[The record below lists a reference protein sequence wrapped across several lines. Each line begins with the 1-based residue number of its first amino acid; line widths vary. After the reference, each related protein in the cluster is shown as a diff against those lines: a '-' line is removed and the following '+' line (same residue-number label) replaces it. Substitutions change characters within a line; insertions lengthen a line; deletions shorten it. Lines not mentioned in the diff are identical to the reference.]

1 MNPQITQI
9 SQTHDKKAR
18 EANCAVLTLY
28 LCNLRN
34 LWVVFLSSSRQWA
47 IGNRQFFAPSILIS
61 GFLFLICFPAW
72 GSGSPQKSSAL
83 EGKLL
88 ATAPGGPFLA
98 TAGKQVRLTAKLS
111 FLLHTLEDKRLEDR
125 EVRLEGAVEPDGAF
139 EVDRLFTVKDGKL
152 FKVRYYCEICN
163 IAAVEPGNCVCC
175 QRPTELQEIP
185 VSEVTKDT
193 VTVP

>member
-1 MNPQITQI
+1 M
-9 SQTHDKKAR
+9 
-18 EANCAVLTLY
+18 
-28 LCNLRN
+28 
-34 LWVVFLSSSRQWA
+34 
-47 IGNRQFFAPSILIS
+47 
-61 GFLFLICFPAW
+61 FLICFAAPAL
-72 GSGSPQKSSAL
+72 GSGSPVQSFAL

-88 ATAPGGPFLA
+88 ATAPGGPLLA
-98 TAGKQVRLTAKLS
+98 TAGKQVRLVAKLS

-125 EVRLEGAVEPDGAF
+125 EVRLEGSVEPDGAF
-139 EVDRLFTVKDGKL
+139 GVERLFTVKDGKL

>member
-1 MNPQITQI
+1 MR
-9 SQTHDKKAR
+9 QTGNQKLETRSRRRTSPIPTLSKEIRNQKPESRR
-18 EANCAVLTLY
+18 EK
-28 LCNLRN
+28 
-34 LWVVFLSSSRQWA
+34 S
-47 IGNRQFFAPSILIS
+47 SILIS
-61 GFLFLICFPAW
+61 AFIFLICFATPAFA
-72 GSGSPQKSSAL
+72 SASPDKSPAL

-98 TAGKQVRLTAKLS
+98 TDGRQVRLVAKLS

-125 EVRLEGAVEPDGAF
+125 EVRLEGTVEPDGAF
-139 EVDRLFTVKDGKL
+139 EVQKLFTVKGGKL

>member
-1 MNPQITQI
+1 MRTSP
-9 SQTHDKKAR
+9 
-18 EANCAVLTLY
+18 
-28 LCNLRN
+28 
-34 LWVVFLSSSRQWA
+34 
-47 IGNRQFFAPSILIS
+47 ILIS
-61 GFLFLICFPAW
+61 AFIFLIFSLAAVVSFPAS
-72 GSGSPQKSSAL
+72 GSGSATASTL

-88 ATAPGGPFLA
+88 ATAPGGPALA
-98 TAGKQVRLTAKLS
+98 TAGKQVRLVAKLP

-125 EVRLEGAVEPDGAF
+125 EVRLEGTVAPDGAF
-139 EVDRLFTVKDGKL
+139 EVERLFTVKDGKL

-185 VSEVTKDT
+185 VSKVTKDT

>member
-1 MNPQITQI
+1 LL
-9 SQTHDKKAR
+9 A
-18 EANCAVLTLY
+18 AA
-28 LCNLRN
+28 
-34 LWVVFLSSSRQWA
+34 
-47 IGNRQFFAPSILIS
+47 
-61 GFLFLICFPAW
+61 AW
-72 GSGSPQKSSAL
+72 GSGGPESSTL

-88 ATAPGGPFLA
+88 ATAPSGPFLA
-98 TAGKQVRLTAKLS
+98 TGGKKVRLAAKFP

-125 EVRLEGAVEPDGAF
+125 DVRLEGAVQPDGTF
-139 EVDRLFTVKDGKL
+139 EVERLFTVKDGKL
-152 FKVRYYCEICN
+152 FKVRYYCAVCN